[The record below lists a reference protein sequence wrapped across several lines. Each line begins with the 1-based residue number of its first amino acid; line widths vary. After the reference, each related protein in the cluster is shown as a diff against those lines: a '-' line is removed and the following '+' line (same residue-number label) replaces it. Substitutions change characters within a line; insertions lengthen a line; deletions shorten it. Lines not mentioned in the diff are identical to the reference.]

1 MAIEWKKPIEP
12 RLIYLLAAASVVVL
26 VLGIIFRPRERPAV
40 PAASETQTAQLQ
52 QRILRSA
59 VETTRQL
66 SAASGR
72 QAPSLAGLCPRP
84 EIHGRN
90 TG

>member
-59 VETTRQL
+59 VEQPGNYLQRL
-66 SAASGR
+66 ADR
-72 QAPSLAGLCPRP
+72 HQASLAYAPD
-84 EIHGRN
+84 
-90 TG
+90 